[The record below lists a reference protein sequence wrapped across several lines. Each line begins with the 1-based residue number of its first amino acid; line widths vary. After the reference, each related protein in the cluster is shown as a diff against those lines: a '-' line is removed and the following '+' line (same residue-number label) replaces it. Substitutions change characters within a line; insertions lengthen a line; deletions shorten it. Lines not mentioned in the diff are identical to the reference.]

1 MRSPRYSILIAN
13 RQTGSVRR
21 LTIARR
27 PALIVIGTVMSIPV
41 LIGLGARWS
50 ARAEIIALQASN
62 QELQIEN
69 GSYRVATGELAQQI
83 STLQSAMTQLNDQA
97 QLDPSSRDAIDNLP
111 SMVKSRAM
119 GGAPMLVPVDP
130 SLGGVAA
137 ASANPTVNA
146 STKAVEG
153 AATASTLNILKD
165 LLGVLENRLDTVRT
179 GVERQQALAAATPS
193 IWPVVGWL
201 SSVFGSRTDPVN
213 GGADFHPGL
222 DISADYG
229 TPVKAT
235 AEGTIETAGWAGDY
249 GNMVLLKHG
258 YGMSTRYGHLSRI
271 AVSPGQTVH
280 RGQVIG
286 YVGAT
291 GRTTGAHLH
300 YEILLNGDRINPM
313 RLLGP
318 R

>member
-1 MRSPRYSILIAN
+1 MKSPRYSLIVAN
-13 RQTGSVRR
+13 RQTGTVRR
-21 LTIARR
+21 LTVTRR
-27 PALIVIGTVMSIPV
+27 PVVIVLGSILSIPI

-50 ARAEIIALQASN
+50 ARAEISELQAAN
-62 QELQIEN
+62 AALHLEN
-69 GSYRVATGELAQQI
+69 DSYRVATGELAQQI
-83 STLQSAMTQLNDQA
+83 STLQGAMSELTDQA
-97 QLDPSSRDAIDNLP
+97 QLDPASRGAIDNLP
-111 SMVKSRAM
+111 SVMKARAM
-119 GGAPMLVPVDP
+119 GGAPMLTPIDGTT
-130 SLGGVAA
+130 SGK
-137 ASANPTVNA
+137 PTA
-146 STKAVEG
+146 G
-153 AATASTLNILKD
+153 QATASTLNILKD
-165 LLGVLENRLDTVRT
+165 LLGVLETRLDSVRT

-201 SSVFGSRTDPVN
+201 SSTFGSRRDPLN

-235 AEGTIETAGWAGDY
+235 AEGTIESAGWAGDY
-249 GNMVLLKHG
+249 GNMILVKHG

-271 AVSPGQTVH
+271 VVGAGQTVH

-300 YEILLNGDRINPM
+300 YEIMMNGSRINPLN
-313 RLLGP
+313 LLSN

>member
-1 MRSPRYSILIAN
+1 MRSPRYSLIVAN
-13 RQTGSVRR
+13 RQTGTLRR
-21 LTIARR
+21 LTISRR
-27 PALIVIGTVMSIPV
+27 PAVLIACTVFSIPV

-50 ARAEIIALQASN
+50 ARAEIASLQTQNAALH
-62 QELQIEN
+62 LEN
-69 GSYRVATGELAQQI
+69 DSYRVATGELAIQI
-83 STLQSAMTQLNDQA
+83 STLQGAMSELSEQA
-97 QLDPSSRDAIDNLP
+97 QLDPASRGAIDNLP
-111 SMVKSRAM
+111 SVLKARAM
-119 GGAPMLVPVDP
+119 GGAPMLTPIDGAP
-130 SLGGVAA
+130 SAK
-137 ASANPTVNA
+137 PTQGEN
-146 STKAVEG
+146 
-153 AATASTLNILKD
+153 TASTLNILKD
-165 LLGVLENRLDTVRT
+165 LLGVLETRLDSVRT

-201 SSVFGSRTDPVN
+201 SSAFGSRKDPVS

-249 GNMVLLKHG
+249 GNMILLKHG

-271 AVSPGQTVH
+271 VVSAGSTVH
-280 RGQVIG
+280 RGQIIG

-291 GRTTGAHLH
+291 GRTTGSHLH
-300 YEILLNGDRINPM
+300 YEIMMNGSRINPLN
-313 RLLGP
+313 LLSS

>member
-1 MRSPRYSILIAN
+1 
-13 RQTGSVRR
+13 
-21 LTIARR
+21 
-27 PALIVIGTVMSIPV
+27 MS
-41 LIGLGARWS
+41 
-50 ARAEIIALQASN
+50 
-62 QELQIEN
+62 EL
-69 GSYRVATGELAQQI
+69 S
-83 STLQSAMTQLNDQA
+83 DQA
-97 QLDPSSRDAIDNLP
+97 QLDPASRGAIDNLP
-111 SMVKSRAM
+111 SVMKARAM
-119 GGAPMLVPVDP
+119 GGAPMLTPIDGAP
-130 SLGGVAA
+130 SAK
-137 ASANPTVNA
+137 PTA
-146 STKAVEG
+146 GE
-153 AATASTLNILKD
+153 ATASTLNILKD
-165 LLGVLENRLDTVRT
+165 LLGVLETRLDSVRT

-201 SSVFGSRTDPVN
+201 SSTFGSRRDPLN

-249 GNMVLLKHG
+249 GNMILVKHG

-271 AVSPGQTVH
+271 VVGAGQTVH

-300 YEILLNGDRINPM
+300 YEIMMNGSRINPLN
-313 RLLGP
+313 LLST

>member
-1 MRSPRYSILIAN
+1 MRSPRYSLIVAN
-13 RQTGSVRR
+13 RQTGTVRR
-21 LTIARR
+21 LTVTRR
-27 PALIVIGTVMSIPV
+27 PVLIILGTVLSIPV

-50 ARAEIIALQASN
+50 MRAEIAELQATN
-62 QELQIEN
+62 AALHLEN
-69 GSYRVATGELAQQI
+69 DSYRVATGELAGQI
-83 STLQSAMTQLNDQA
+83 STLQGAMSELSDQA
-97 QLDPSSRDAIDNLP
+97 QLDPASRGAIDNLP
-111 SMVKSRAM
+111 SVMKSRAM
-119 GGAPMLVPVDP
+119 GGAPMLTPIDGTP
-130 SLGGVAA
+130 SAR
-137 ASANPTVNA
+137 PTQG
-146 STKAVEG
+146 E
-153 AATASTLNILKD
+153 ATASTLNILKD
-165 LLGVLENRLDTVRT
+165 LLGVLETRLDSVRT

-201 SSVFGSRTDPVN
+201 SSTFGARRDPLN

-222 DISADYG
+222 DISAEYG

-249 GNMVLLKHG
+249 GNMILVKHG

-271 AVSPGQTVH
+271 VVGAGQTVH

-300 YEILLNGDRINPM
+300 YEIMMNGSRINPLN
-313 RLLGP
+313 LLGS

>member
-1 MRSPRYSILIAN
+1 MRSPRYSLIVAN
-13 RQTGSVRR
+13 RQTGTLRR
-21 LTIARR
+21 LTISRR
-27 PALIVIGTVMSIPV
+27 PVVIIACAAFSMPV

-50 ARAEIIALQASN
+50 GRAEIATLQTANAALQ
-62 QELQIEN
+62 LEN
-69 GSYRVATGELAQQI
+69 DSYRIATGELAMQI
-83 STLQSAMTQLNDQA
+83 STLQGAMSELSEQA
-97 QLDPSSRDAIDNLP
+97 QLDPASRGAIDKLP
-111 SMVKSRAM
+111 SVLKARAM
-119 GGAPMLVPVDP
+119 GGAPMLTPIDGAP
-130 SLGGVAA
+130 SAK
-137 ASANPTVNA
+137 PTQGEN
-146 STKAVEG
+146 
-153 AATASTLNILKD
+153 TASTLNILKD
-165 LLGVLENRLDTVRT
+165 LLGVLETRLDSVRT

-201 SSVFGSRTDPVN
+201 SSAFGARKDPVS

-249 GNMVLLKHG
+249 GNMILLKHG

-271 AVSPGQTVH
+271 LVNVGSTVH
-280 RGQVIG
+280 RGQIIG

-291 GRTTGAHLH
+291 GRTTGSHLH
-300 YEILLNGDRINPM
+300 YEIMMNGSRINPLN
-313 RLLGP
+313 LLST

>member
-1 MRSPRYSILIAN
+1 MRSPRYSLIVAN
-13 RQTGSVRR
+13 RQTGTVRR

-27 PALIVIGTVMSIPV
+27 PVVIIAGAIFSIPV

-50 ARAEIIALQASN
+50 ARAEITTLQTANAALH
-62 QELQIEN
+62 LEN
-69 GSYRVATGELAQQI
+69 DSYRVATGELVGQI
-83 STLQSAMTQLNDQA
+83 STLQGAMSELSEQA
-97 QLDPSSRDAIDNLP
+97 QLDPASRGAIDNLP
-111 SMVKSRAM
+111 SVLKARAM
-119 GGAPMLVPVDP
+119 GGAPMLTPTPIDGAP
-130 SLGGVAA
+130 SAK
-137 ASANPTVNA
+137 PTQGE
-146 STKAVEG
+146 T
-153 AATASTLNILKD
+153 TASTLNILKD
-165 LLGVLENRLDTVRT
+165 LLGVLETRLDSVRT

-201 SSVFGSRTDPVN
+201 SSAFGARVDPVN

-249 GNMVLLKHG
+249 GNMILVKHG
-258 YGMSTRYGHLSRI
+258 YGMSTRYGHLSRMVVN
-271 AVSPGQTVH
+271 AGDTVH

-300 YEILLNGDRINPM
+300 YEIMMNGSRINPLN
-313 RLLGP
+313 LLGT

>member
-1 MRSPRYSILIAN
+1 MRSPRYSLIVAN
-13 RQTGSVRR
+13 RQTGTVRR
-21 LTIARR
+21 LTVTRR
-27 PALIVIGTVMSIPV
+27 PALIIAATVLSIPV
-41 LIGLGARWS
+41 LIGLGARWA
-50 ARAEIIALQASN
+50 ARAEIA
-62 QELQIEN
+62 ELQTANAALHLEN
-69 GSYRVATGELAQQI
+69 DSYRVATGELAAQI
-83 STLQSAMTQLNDQA
+83 STLQGAMSELSEQA
-97 QLDPSSRDAIDNLP
+97 QLDPASRGAIDNLP
-111 SMVKSRAM
+111 SVMKARAM
-119 GGAPMLVPVDP
+119 GGAPMLTP
-130 SLGGVAA
+130 
-137 ASANPTVNA
+137 
-146 STKAVEG
+146 VEG
-153 AATASTLNILKD
+153 APSAKPTQGEATASTLNILKD
-165 LLGVLENRLDTVRT
+165 LLGVLETRLDSVRT

-201 SSVFGSRTDPVN
+201 SSAFGSRRDPLN

-249 GNMVLLKHG
+249 GNMILVKHG

-271 AVSPGQTVH
+271 VVGAGQTVH

-300 YEILLNGDRINPM
+300 YEILMNGSRINPLN
-313 RLLGP
+313 LLGT

>member
-1 MRSPRYSILIAN
+1 MRSPRYSLIVAN
-13 RQTGSVRR
+13 RQTGAVRR
-21 LTIARR
+21 LTVTRR
-27 PALIVIGTVMSIPV
+27 PALIVAATALSIPI

-50 ARAEIIALQASN
+50 ARAEIVALQSTNAA
-62 QELQIEN
+62 LHLEN
-69 GSYRVATGELAQQI
+69 DSYRVATSELAQQI
-83 STLQSAMTQLNDQA
+83 STLQGAMSELSDQA
-97 QLDPSSRDAIDNLP
+97 QLDPASRGAIDNLP
-111 SMVKSRAM
+111 AVMKARAM
-119 GGAPMLVPVDP
+119 GGAPMLTPLTPTDGA
-130 SLGGVAA
+130 L
-137 ASANPTVNA
+137 SAKPTQG
-146 STKAVEG
+146 E
-153 AATASTLNILKD
+153 ATASTLNILKD
-165 LLGVLENRLDTVRT
+165 LLGVLGTRLDSVRT

-201 SSVFGSRTDPVN
+201 TSNFGARRDPLN

-235 AEGTIETAGWAGDY
+235 ADGTIESAGWAGDY
-249 GNMVLLKHG
+249 GNMILVKHG

-271 AVSPGQTVH
+271 VVAAGDTVH

-300 YEILLNGDRINPM
+300 YEIMMNGSRINPLN
-313 RLLGP
+313 LLGT

>member
-21 LTIARR
+21 LTLSRR
-27 PALIVIGTVMSIPV
+27 PAVIAIASLLTIPM

-50 ARAEIIALQASN
+50 TRAEIQSLESINAALQ
-62 QELQIEN
+62 LEN
-69 GSYRVATGELAQQI
+69 ESYKIATGELAQQI
-83 STLQSAMTQLNDQA
+83 STLQGAMSELTNEA
-97 QLDPSSRDAIDNLP
+97 QLDPSSRDAIDSLP
-111 SMVKSRAM
+111 AMVKSRAM
-119 GGAPMLVPVDP
+119 GGAPMLSPIDP
-130 SLGGVAA
+130 AA
-137 ASANPTVNA
+137 ALAAGKTSQ
-146 STKAVEG
+146 G
-153 AATASTLNILKD
+153 IATASTLNILKD
-165 LLGVLENRLDTVRT
+165 LLGVLESRLDTVRT
-179 GVERQQALAAATPS
+179 GVERQQALASATPS
-193 IWPVVGWL
+193 IWPVIGWL
-201 SSVFGSRTDPVN
+201 SSAFGRRVDPVN

-222 DISADYG
+222 DISAQYG

-235 AEGTIETAGWAGDY
+235 ADGAIDIAGWAGDY

-271 AVSPGQTVH
+271 VVSQGQTVH

-300 YEILLNGDRINPM
+300 YEILLNGARINPLTM
-313 RLLGP
+313 LSRP
-318 R
+318 RQLP

>member
-1 MRSPRYSILIAN
+1 MRSPRYSLIVAN
-13 RQTGSVRR
+13 RQTGTVRR
-21 LTIARR
+21 LTVTRR
-27 PALIVIGTVMSIPV
+27 PALIVLGTVLSIPV

-50 ARAEIIALQASN
+50 ARAEIASLQTANAALH
-62 QELQIEN
+62 LEN
-69 GSYRVATGELAQQI
+69 DSYRVATGELAQQI
-83 STLQSAMTQLNDQA
+83 TTLQGAMSELSEQA
-97 QLDPSSRDAIDNLP
+97 TLDPASRGAIDNLP
-111 SMVKSRAM
+111 AVLKARAM
-119 GGAPMLVPVDP
+119 GGAPMLTPI
-130 SLGGVAA
+130 
-137 ASANPTVNA
+137 
-146 STKAVEG
+146 EG
-153 AATASTLNILKD
+153 APSAKPTQGETTASTLNILKD
-165 LLGVLENRLDTVRT
+165 LLGVLETRLDSVRT

-201 SSVFGSRTDPVN
+201 SSAFGSRVDPVN

-235 AEGTIETAGWAGDY
+235 AEGTIESAGWAGDY
-249 GNMVLLKHG
+249 GNMILVKHG

-271 AVSPGQTVH
+271 VVSAGSTVH

-300 YEILLNGDRINPM
+300 YEIMMNGSRINPLN
-313 RLLGP
+313 LLST

>member
-1 MRSPRYSILIAN
+1 MRSPRYSLLIAN

-27 PALIVIGTVMSIPV
+27 PALIVIGTILSIPV

-50 ARAEIIALQASN
+50 ARAEIQSLQASN
-62 QELQIEN
+62 DVLRLEN
-69 GSYRVATGELAQQI
+69 DSYKVATGELAQQI
-83 STLQSAMTQLNDQA
+83 STLQGAMTELTDQA
-97 QLDPSSRDAIDNLP
+97 QLDPSSRVAIDSLP
-111 SMVKSRAM
+111 AMVKSRAM
-119 GGAPMLVPVDP
+119 GGAPMLLPAD
-130 SLGGVAA
+130 AA
-137 ASANPTVNA
+137 TSTAPA
-146 STKAVEG
+146 TKASQGE
-153 AATASTLNILKD
+153 ATASTLNILKD

-179 GVERQQALAAATPS
+179 GVERQQALAASTPS

-201 SSVFGSRTDPVN
+201 SSAFGSRQDPVN

-235 AEGTIETAGWAGDY
+235 ADGTIESAGWAGDY
-249 GNMVLLKHG
+249 GNMILLKHG
-258 YGMSTRYGHLSRI
+258 YGMSTKYGHLSRL
-271 AVSPGQTVH
+271 AVEAGQTVR

-291 GRTTGAHLH
+291 GRTTGSHLH
-300 YEILLNGDRINPM
+300 YEILLNGARINPLN
-313 RLLGP
+313 LLSKH
-318 R
+318 